1 MALTASQIKN
11 AKPREKQYKL
21 YDEKGL
27 FVIVRPN
34 GALWWRY
41 KYRFAK
47 RQREISMGVYPD
59 VSLKQARD
67 KRDDA
72 RGLVADGIDPS
83 AKRQAEKFAGNDT
96 FEAVAR
102 EWLARQPWTADSVKR
117 ITGRFEKHVFPWLG
131 KRPITE
137 ITPLDLKVVIK
148 RVEKRG
154 KVDTARRILNTCDR
168 IFCYAVADGR
178 AERSPAQDIK
188 GVIKTVK
195 TQHLSTIT
203 DEKEIGA
210 LLRAIDGYKGGFVT
224 SCALK
229 LAPLVFTRPGELR
242 RAEWS
247 EIDMDSAVW
256 RIPSEKM
263 KRGITHLVPLSE
275 QAIAILEEIHPLTG
289 DGTYVFPSVRSSKR
303 AMSENTITGALR
315 RLGYTGKQMTGHGFR
330 SMASTLLHEQQWMSD
345 AIERQLAHAVG
356 GVKGVYNYAQ
366 HLDIRTE
373 MMQSWADYLDGLK
386 AGGEVVPIG
395 KKHA

>member
-1 MALTASQIKN
+1 MALTASQVKN

-21 YDEKGL
+21 YDQGGL
-27 FVIVRPN
+27 FLIVRPN
-34 GALWWRY
+34 GGKWWRF

-47 RQREISMGVYPD
+47 RHREISMGIYPD
-59 VSLKQARD
+59 VMLADARKERD
-67 KRDDA
+67 KA
-72 RGLVADGIDPS
+72 RADVAKKIDPS
-83 AKRQAEKFAGNDT
+83 AKRQAEKSADEDT
-96 FEAVAR
+96 FKAVAL
-102 EWLARQPWTADSVKR
+102 EWIGQQPWTADSVKR

-131 KRPITE
+131 NRLITE
-137 ITPLDLKVVIK
+137 ITAPDLKVVIK

-154 KVDTARRILNTCDR
+154 KVDTARRLLGTCDR

-195 TQHLSTIT
+195 TEHLATIT
-203 DEKEIGA
+203 DEKEVGA

-242 RAEWS
+242 QAEWS
-247 EIDMDSAVW
+247 EIDLNGAVW
-256 RIPSEKM
+256 RIPGEKM
-263 KRGITHLVPLSE
+263 KRGITHLVPLSK
-275 QAIAILEEIHPLTG
+275 QAIEILKDIQPLTG
-289 DGTYVFPSVRSSKR
+289 DGQYVFPSVRSSKR

-330 SMASTLLHEQQWMSD
+330 SMASTLLHEQQWSSD

-373 MMQSWADYLDGLK
+373 MMQSWADYLDGLQS
-386 AGGEVVPIG
+386 GGKVVPIG
-395 KKHA
+395 KRSA

>member
-27 FVIVRPN
+27 FMIVRPN
-34 GALWWRY
+34 GAKWWRY

-47 RQREISMGVYPD
+47 RHREISMGIYPD
-59 VSLKQARD
+59 VSMKQARK
-67 KRDDA
+67 KRDAA
-72 RGLVADGIDPS
+72 RVLVADGTDPS
-83 AKRQAEKFAGNDT
+83 AKRQAEKDAGNDT
-96 FEAVAR
+96 FKALTI
-102 EWLARQPWTADSVKR
+102 EWIKQQPWTADSVKR

-131 KRPITE
+131 NRLITE
-137 ITPLDLKVVIK
+137 ITPPDLKVVIK

-178 AERSPAQDIK
+178 AERSPAQDIR

-195 TQHLSTIT
+195 TQHLATIT
-203 DEKEIGA
+203 DEKEVGA
-210 LLRAIDGYKGGFVT
+210 LLRAIDGYKGGFIAT
-224 SCALK
+224 SALK

-247 EIDMDSAVW
+247 EIDLDGAIW
-256 RIPSEKM
+256 RIPGEKM

-275 QAIAILEEIHPLTG
+275 QAIAILKEIQPLTG
-289 DGTYVFPSVRSSKR
+289 DGQYVFPSVRSKKR

-330 SMASTLLHEQQWMSD
+330 SMASTMLHEQQWPSD

-386 AGGEVVPIG
+386 AGGQVVAIG
-395 KKHA
+395 KRHG